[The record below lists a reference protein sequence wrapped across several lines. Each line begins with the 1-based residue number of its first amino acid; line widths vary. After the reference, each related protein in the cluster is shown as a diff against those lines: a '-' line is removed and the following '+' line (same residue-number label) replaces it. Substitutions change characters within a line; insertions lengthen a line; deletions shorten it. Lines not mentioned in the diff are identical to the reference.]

1 MTTVKELHDA
11 IIRAVE
17 EAGPDGLP
25 DEDVHDAVSYFVEAS
40 EYDVQHAV
48 GVLFDADVIGRST
61 SRENWRLA

>member
-1 MTTVKELHDA
+1 MNTIKIPLTQG
-11 IIRAVE
+11 RFAVVDRR
-17 EAGPDGLP
+17 DGLP